1 MSYLQDRYIN
11 PLTDFGFKRI
21 FGTEAN
27 KALAIAFLNTLL
39 PPHHQ
44 IQDLTYKNTENLGNT
59 PLDRKAIFDIYC
71 EATNGQQFIVE
82 IQKAKQNFFKDRSV
96 YYASFPIQ
104 DQAKKGDWN
113 YKLAAIY
120 TIGILDFIF
129 TEHQQEPDFI
139 HVVQL
144 KDQQCR
150 VFYDKLQFIYIEL
163 PKFTKPLEELET
175 PLEQWLFVLR
185 HLSDLSDRPQ
195 LLQQDPI
202 FNQLF
207 DVAEFAN
214 LSRPEQDSYEN
225 SLKYYRDLNN
235 VIDTAREEGR
245 EEGRQAGQVDLIL
258 RLLTRKLG
266 EIPEPIQGQILTL
279 SGAEFAALEDA
290 VFELQT
296 ITDLEAWLRSR
307 RSS

>member
-1 MSYLQDRYIN
+1 MTYLQDRYIN

-71 EATNGQQFIVE
+71 QASNGQRFIVE
-82 IQKAKQNFFKDRSV
+82 IQKAKQNFFKDRSI

-104 DQAKKGDWN
+104 DQAQKGEWN
-113 YKLAAIY
+113 YQLAAIY
-120 TIGILDFIF
+120 TVGVLDFIF
-129 TEHQQEPDFI
+129 AEHQQEPDLI
-139 HVVQL
+139 HIVKL
-144 KDQQCR
+144 KDQHCR
-150 VFYDKLQFIYIEL
+150 VFYEKLQFIYIEL
-163 PKFTKPLEELET
+163 PKFTKTLEELET
-175 PLEQWLFVLR
+175 PLDQWLFVLR
-185 HLSDLSDRPQ
+185 HLAEMSDRPQ
-195 LLQQDPI
+195 RLQQDPI

-207 DVAEFAN
+207 EVAELAN

-235 VIDTAREEGR
+235 VIDTARQEG
-245 EEGRQAGQVDLIL
+245 EQTGQKTLIVRQ
-258 RLLTRKLG
+258 LTRKLG
-266 EIPEPIQGQILTL
+266 TIPEPLQTQILDL
-279 SGAEFAALEDA
+279 NGEDIAALGEAIFD
-290 VFELQT
+290 LHT
-296 ITDLEAWLRSR
+296 IPDLETWLRSHP
-307 RSS
+307 